1 MVILNRCGSIK
12 TEKIVLTL
20 NWRIIPISI
29 LAYRYLMVCHV
40 NLCYRS
46 VSQSSCFLLE
56 RLTWWYPEL
65 ERRLSEIFLSGEA
78 DDVKRISI
86 SEYFILFTDWRFW
99 SHLYLLVRQY
109 ITETRSGK
117 FLIKIYRYSLFII
130 LSRDFN
136 ICNGRE
142 ETILYHL
149 SDFWRYKG
157 RRSQSVYGQYFSS
170 FQSTS
175 ASWSSSTP
183 GIPFNSQE

>member
-1 MVILNRCGSIK
+1 MASVLANIGLIGLILLCFPTRVWRYEYLCPLITFYRVFVVILNRCGSIK

-86 SEYFILFTDWRFW
+86 SGYFILFTDWRFW

-117 FLIKIYRYSLFII
+117 F
-130 LSRDFN
+130 
-136 ICNGRE
+136 
-142 ETILYHL
+142 
-149 SDFWRYKG
+149 
-157 RRSQSVYGQYFSS
+157 
-170 FQSTS
+170 
-175 ASWSSSTP
+175 
-183 GIPFNSQE
+183 